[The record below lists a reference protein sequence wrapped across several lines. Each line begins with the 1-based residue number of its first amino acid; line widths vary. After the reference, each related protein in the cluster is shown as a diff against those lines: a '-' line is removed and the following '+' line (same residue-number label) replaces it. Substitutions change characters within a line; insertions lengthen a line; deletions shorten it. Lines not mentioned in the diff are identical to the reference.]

1 MCKSLA
7 DGGQRCAAHTRRAF
21 ERYAMYQI
29 EQWDDAAAQYASTA
43 EGQEVLQ
50 SKADKFAAAGNH
62 EHEARCR
69 AALTKGLDIRDANAD
84 AAAEIAKRD
93 LTKWEPVRIDDEL
106 ARLYGEAYKA
116 AADVESA
123 WDQAASAAHEAA
135 GRRSWDRKGI
145 RRSQVQAE
153 LDALVAKHDTDP
165 DRHTERAVKHLRDYN
180 DLTDNYNAIVAA
192 REPYEKE
199 FTRRGGWNR
208 AFLVTSSGGG
218 HVHRS
223 LHCSTCTPTT
233 QYHWVTEFSDHS
245 EAEIVEAAGSNAC
258 TVCYES
264 APVEVLNR
272 PTRIFSPDQ
281 QAQQEAREQ
290 RATAAQER
298 EAKKIAKA
306 LTPDGSEFKI
316 EYTRNGYAGRE
327 RFKTEAT
334 ATSWAVARI
343 ADHSPGGWLSD
354 RPMDPT
360 VQAATEKIITAIS
373 EKHNKPIEDV
383 RADIAKKV
391 KAKIKR
397 DARG

>member
-21 ERYAMYQI
+21 ERFAMYQTT
-29 EQWDDAAAQYASTA
+29 QWDEAAAEYASTR

-50 SKADKFAAAGNH
+50 AKATEFAEQGNH
-62 EHEARCR
+62 DHEARCR
-69 AALTKGLDIRDANAD
+69 AALTKGLNIREANAD
-84 AAAEIAKRD
+84 AATEIARRD
-93 LTKWEPVRIDDEL
+93 LTRWTPVHVDDEL
-106 ARLYGEAYKA
+106 ARLHGEAYKA
-116 AADVESA
+116 AAEV
-123 WDQAASAAHEAA
+123 QAALDALHMVAHEAA
-135 GRRSWDRKGI
+135 GRRSWDRKGARI
-145 RRSQVQAE
+145 TQIQAE

-165 DRHTERAVKHLRDYN
+165 DRHTEAAIKAQRNLRD
-180 DLTDNYNAIVAA
+180 LEANYESITKL

-199 FTRRGGWNR
+199 FDRRGGWNR

-218 HVHRS
+218 HVHKS

-233 QYHWVTEFSDHS
+233 EYHWETELSDHS
-245 EAEIVEAAGSNAC
+245 EAEIIEAAADNAC
-258 TVCYES
+258 TVCYPS

-281 QAQQEAREQ
+281 RAQQDAREQ

-306 LTPDGSEFKI
+306 LTPDGSEFKV
-316 EYTRNGYAGRE
+316 ECTRFGYLQRE

-334 ATSWAVARI
+334 ATSWAVSNI
-343 ADHSPGGWLSD
+343 ANFRTLYAD
-354 RPMDPT
+354 REMD
-360 VQAATEKIITAIS
+360 ASMHEAHEKIITAIS
-373 EKHNKPIEDV
+373 EKHDKPIDEV
-383 RADIAKKV
+383 RADIEKKIL
-391 KAKIKR
+391 AKIKR